1 MYWSD
6 RLRRLSP
13 YVPGEQPRDRQFIKL
28 NTNENPY
35 PPSPLVLE
43 AIQRA
48 VGESLRLYPDPSCT
62 ALREAI
68 AARYGVKPE
77 QVFPGNGSD
86 EVLAFA
92 FAAFFPASAAETGG
106 SGNAALIPAD
116 AANNTNTDDTANTAG
131 SMNTVDTANNT
142 NTADNAD
149 AANNTNTD
157 DTVNT
162 AGSMNTV
169 DTANNADNTAVLFPD
184 ITYSFY
190 SVYADLWGVPVRTIP
205 LDDELAI
212 RPEDY
217 RIPNGGIIFPNP
229 NAPTGRI
236 LNTAALLSLAEWQ
249 ERQGRLLIVDE
260 AYIAFG
266 GETLIP
272 YLSSHPNLVLIHT
285 LSKYASLAGLRVGFA
300 IAREELIEGLCRL
313 RDSFNSYTLDRL
325 AQAAAAAAISDA
337 PYYDELSRRI
347 TATRRR
353 VASALERRGF
363 TVIPSSANFL
373 FVRFPGMPG
382 AEAFAR
388 LREKGI
394 LVRRFDRDRI
404 ADFLRVSMGT
414 DAEMDCFLAAC
425 GEIGGNI

>member
-1 MYWSD
+1 MESVYWSE

-13 YVPGEQPRDRQFIKL
+13 YIPGEQPRDRQFIKL

-35 PPSPLVLE
+35 PPSPKVLE
-43 AIQRA
+43 AIRRA
-48 VGESLRLYPDPSCT
+48 VGESIRLYPDPSCA

-92 FAAFFPASAAETGG
+92 FAAFFPASGA
-106 SGNAALIPAD
+106 GNS
-116 AANNTNTDDTANTAG
+116 NTAG
-131 SMNTVDTANNT
+131 RAGPADMN
-142 NTADNAD
+142 
-149 AANNTNTD
+149 
-157 DTVNT
+157 
-162 AGSMNTV
+162 
-169 DTANNADNTAVLFPD
+169 AVLFPD

-190 SVYADLWGVPVRTIP
+190 SVYADLWGTPVRTIP
-205 LDDELAI
+205 LDNDFAI

-236 LNTAALLSLAEWQ
+236 LDTAAVLSLAAWQ
-249 ERQGRLLIVDE
+249 EQQGRLLIVDE

-272 YLSSHPNLVLIHT
+272 HIPSHPNLALIHT
-285 LSKYASLAGLRVGFA
+285 FSKSASLAGLRVGFA
-300 IAREELIEGLCRL
+300 IAGEELIEGLCRI

-325 AQAAAAAAISDA
+325 AQAAAAAAVSDA

-347 TATRRR
+347 AATRGR
-353 VASALERRGF
+353 VAAELEGRGI
-363 TVIPSSANFL
+363 TVIPSAANFL
-373 FVRFPGMPG
+373 FIRFPHIPG
-382 AEAFAR
+382 AAAFAR

-404 ADFLRVSMGT
+404 RDFLRVSMGT
-414 DAEMDCFLAAC
+414 DAEMDRFLEAC
-425 GEIGGNI
+425 GEIGGP